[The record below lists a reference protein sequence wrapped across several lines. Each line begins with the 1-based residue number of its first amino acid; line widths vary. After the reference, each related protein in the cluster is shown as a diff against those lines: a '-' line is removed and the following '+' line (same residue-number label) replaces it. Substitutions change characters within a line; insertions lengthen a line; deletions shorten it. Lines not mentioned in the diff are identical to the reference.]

1 MGFDEMTSTTQ
12 FSSDEDLPLV
22 VASKSG
28 DPAIFAE
35 LMTRYDRKL
44 FRIART
50 VTDCDRDAEEV
61 VQAAFLKVCRNLAR
75 FQGDMKLSTW
85 LIRIV
90 LNESFMS
97 LRKQRSVREDA
108 TSKVTYPRRAERSQG
123 SRARARIDA
132 SDWVTSLELLYSTV
146 ELRKILDRSLRRL
159 RLALRVVFVLRDIEG
174 YSISE
179 TSAILNVTTNTI
191 QTRLSLARLQL
202 RQELTQYFKKTG

>member
-1 MGFDEMTSTTQ
+1 MKSTTQ

-35 LMTRYDRKL
+35 LITRYDRKL

-85 LIRIV
+85 LIRIA
-90 LNESFMS
+90 LNESFKS

>member
-61 VQAAFLKVCRNLAR
+61 VQAAFRKVCRNLAR

>member
-61 VQAAFLKVCRNLAR
+61 VQAAFRKVCRNLAR

-90 LNESFMS
+90 LNESYMN